1 MGKVLPD
8 AKLISSLFHKGLK
21 TVIRN
26 KNMEREDLVKF
37 NEILDKLT
45 VNRFFEYYSELRDY
59 YQYLAVKYHF
69 GLNSY
74 TVDPVA
80 GEIVPINDKDNI
92 YFDKMAK

>member
-1 MGKVLPD
+1 
-8 AKLISSLFHKGLK
+8 
-21 TVIRN
+21 
-26 KNMEREDLVKF
+26 MERQDLVKF

-69 GLNSY
+69 DLNSH

-80 GEIVPINDKDNI
+80 GEIVPINNKDKV
-92 YFDKMAK
+92 YFDKMTN